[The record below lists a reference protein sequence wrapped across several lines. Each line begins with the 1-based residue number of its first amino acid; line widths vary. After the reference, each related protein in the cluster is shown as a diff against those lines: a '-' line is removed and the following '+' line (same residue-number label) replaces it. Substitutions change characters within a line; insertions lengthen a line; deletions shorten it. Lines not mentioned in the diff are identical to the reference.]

1 MFFPASDTLHVI
13 DTDPSSLSAGGW
25 LEDTSKVD
33 KYVMSEEAYAS
44 RENTYRKFKESKL
57 AADPS
62 WTLKR
67 ELAERASRRGAGQQ
81 ETGAEGAARLPLH
94 GDGDA
99 SHVSAGSRCRVE
111 GDRRG
116 VVRFVGPCEGLP
128 AGTWVGVEV
137 SQSRGLVSSRSS
149 RGGKLRV
156 VPHPPPLALQY
167 DEPVGKGD
175 GSVKGV
181 SYFECRDKYGGFVRP
196 GMVTCGEFPPVDDFA
211 FSDQDEL

>member
-1 MFFPASDTLHVI
+1 DTLHVI

-128 AGTWVGVEV
+128 AGTWVGVE
-137 SQSRGLVSSRSS
+137 
-149 RGGKLRV
+149 
-156 VPHPPPLALQY
+156 Y